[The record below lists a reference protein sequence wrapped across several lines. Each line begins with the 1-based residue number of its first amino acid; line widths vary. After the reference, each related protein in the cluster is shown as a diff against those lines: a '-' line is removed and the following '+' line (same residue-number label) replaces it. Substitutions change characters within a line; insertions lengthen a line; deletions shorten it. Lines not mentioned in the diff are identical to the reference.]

1 MGSCNMAIIH
11 PTHLP
16 QLRPSRHAADT
27 AAGKEK
33 ETFLNSDLSEVQQ
46 TLAWKW
52 NLGWDSNIDC
62 MKSKVLVHR
71 FWIIQFRRNM
81 IEKVDASGSKETKTM
96 YFSKHLLVLACFPY
110 RPHLRNSEGWLE
122 GVTKATVGVGFILGA
137 CTWTLRNTFSSLSSA
152 FSAPCKSP
160 LGKGSWVFLERL
172 HPVLFQNNKDLRS
185 SKKTKNQQNLL
196 ESEMLNPFDILM
208 TLSTSNRGSRLPT
221 LQITHFHTSSW
232 TTHPEA
238 FKNVNGFINC

>member
-1 MGSCNMAIIH
+1 
-11 PTHLP
+11 
-16 QLRPSRHAADT
+16 
-27 AAGKEK
+27 
-33 ETFLNSDLSEVQQ
+33 
-46 TLAWKW
+46 
-52 NLGWDSNIDC
+52 

-185 SKKTKNQQNLL
+185 SKKKNFNKIC
-196 ESEMLNPFDILM
+196 SKVKC
-208 TLSTSNRGSRLPT
+208 STRL
-221 LQITHFHTSSW
+221 TSSW
-232 TTHPEA
+232 PYQLPTEDPDSQPS
-238 FKNVNGFINC
+238 K